1 MSIMDQ
7 GFSNE
12 LTGLMPVVPHGISGV
27 DCSGRIIA
35 AVEDNDVE
43 LRCNR
48 CGAVVGVVQINIM
61 EGLLGLDCAE
71 AACPHGGK
79 VNTFSSF
86 SEISTYVCDQ
96 CGNTV
101 ELAGGVECV
110 DVDATCRWYTLE
122 NGKPIAVMCCT
133 CGRQPD
139 VDDDGVRCS
148 CGRKAYVGA
157 PDIIA
162 AIAAWNQMPATGE

>member
-1 MSIMDQ
+1 MDQ
-7 GFSNE
+7 EFSNE

-71 AACPHGGK
+71 ATCPQCGE
-79 VNTFSSF
+79 VNAFSSF

-101 ELAGGVECV
+101 ELGGGVERV
-110 DVDATCRWYTLE
+110 EINGDTCRWYTFE
-122 NGKPIAVMCCT
+122 NAEPIAVICCT
-133 CGRQPD
+133 CGRHPD
-139 VDDDGVRCS
+139 VDGDGVRCP
-148 CGRKAYVGA
+148 CGRRSYVGA
-157 PDIIA
+157 RDIMA
-162 AIAAWNQMPATGE
+162 AIAVWNQMPATGE